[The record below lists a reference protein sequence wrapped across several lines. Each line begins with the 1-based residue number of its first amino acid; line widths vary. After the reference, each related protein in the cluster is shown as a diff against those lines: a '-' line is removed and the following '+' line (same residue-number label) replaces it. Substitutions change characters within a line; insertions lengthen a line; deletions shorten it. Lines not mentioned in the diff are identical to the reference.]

1 MSLPDLQLVTD
12 TPSRRDT
19 FDRSDARIIERSLRH
34 PRAFEELFDRHWP
47 GLHAFCCARAG
58 HAGED
63 VAAETFR
70 VAFDKRRHYSTAYA
84 DARPWLYGIA
94 VKLLQHHFRDR
105 QRREAML
112 TRSGALARRP
122 AQDGAAD
129 ELERQLLGPH
139 LSEALEDLTPD
150 EREALLLWAWGDL
163 QYAEIAQALDV
174 PLGTVRS
181 RLHRARQRVRDHLN
195 ERTHDDHQ

>member
-1 MSLPDLQLVTD
+1 MDLPQLQLVAVS
-12 TPSRRDT
+12 PPRRDT
-19 FDRSDARIIERSLRH
+19 SQRSDARIIERSLRH
-34 PRAFEELFDRHWP
+34 PPAFEELFDRYWA

-58 HAGED
+58 EAGED

-70 VAFDKRRHYSTAYA
+70 VAFDKRRRYSAAYS

-105 QRREAML
+105 RRREAL
-112 TRSGALARRP
+112 LSRSGALAHRH

-139 LSEALEDLTPD
+139 LAMALAGLTSD

-163 QYAEIAQALDV
+163 QYSEIAQALDV

-195 ERTHDDHQ
+195 ERQTDDQ